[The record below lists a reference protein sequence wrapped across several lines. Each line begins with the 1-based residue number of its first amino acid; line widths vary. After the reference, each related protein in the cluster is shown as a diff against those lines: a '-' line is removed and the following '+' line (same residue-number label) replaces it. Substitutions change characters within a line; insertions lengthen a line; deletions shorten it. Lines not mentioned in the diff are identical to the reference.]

1 MTKRIAIIGSG
12 RISALAVLA
21 LSQAGMHVE
30 RGEAEPKQQ
39 LPSIKDRDIRGPD
52 LNRPQNAWSGE
63 RRRAQWKDEQ
73 QRRGR
78 QR

>member
-1 MTKRIAIIGSG
+1 MTRRIAIIGSG
-12 RISALAVLA
+12 HMAAIVALVLA
-21 LSQAGMHVE
+21 DTRMTVVDAQEHFPA
-30 RGEAEPKQQ
+30 
-39 LPSIKDRDIRGPD
+39 IKNRNMRSPD
-52 LNRPQNAWSGE
+52 LNRTQNAWSGK